1 MTDLSIQQRAIPF
14 QPQPLGNAHSDGS
27 SGKGSAVVDTSS
39 APIPMD
45 TATLGMLTDAVA
57 QRLLAPASGNGR
69 TGASAAPVELRA
81 STITLEDASE
91 RLTGIISKLPVLLSA
106 LIGGN
111 DPIKTDDGAGIRAS
125 EGAAAQFQPR
135 ALHDSPATV
144 AGSAPA
150 TGADADMGARSA
162 SAGEWIKNSPFGNL
176 LALLRQLLL
185 KFEKLDRD
193 NSAQM
198 VILQREMTIVA
209 GDLGV
214 QKARES
220 LGGAIGSAMLTGV
233 IGGAALK
240 QTFKST
246 SMQTNST
253 IKNQNTGNRVDV
265 ATHDSRGAI
274 KASKT
279 PSNEMRAAH
288 DAQGIPAGNGRDGGP
303 KAAADVQADGQADVA
318 PMRADAISATT
329 KPEAAQLHADD
340 AEVRARAQIPASN
353 AMMLNMLAPS
363 VGGTVGAGVNI
374 EAEMTESER
383 QLMLNVAETFKRVAD
398 EQQDQATKTRDMRD
412 ATAQL
417 VDSLMNLMASTS
429 GHIIGKY

>member
-1 MTDLSIQQRAIPF
+1 MTDLSIQQRIAPLH
-14 QPQPLGNAHSDGS
+14 PQQL
-27 SGKGSAVVDTSS
+27 GSAGNDGGPGTGTTTVN
-39 APIPMD
+39 APAAARPMD
-45 TATLGMLTDAVA
+45 AATLGTLTDAVA
-57 QRLLAPASGNGR
+57 QRLLAPANGTGR
-69 TGASAAPVELRA
+69 TSTSSAPVELRA
-81 STITLEDASE
+81 ATITLEDASE

-111 DPIKTDDGAGIRAS
+111 DPIKTDDGAGTRAT
-125 EGAAAQFQPR
+125 EGAAAQYQPR

-144 AGSAPA
+144 AAKVGV

-162 SAGEWIKNSPFGNL
+162 NAGAWIQTSPFSNL

-193 NSAQM
+193 NSTQM
-198 VILQREMTIVA
+198 VTLQRQITIVA

-220 LGGAIGSAMLTGV
+220 LAGAIGSAMLTGA

-253 IKNQNTGNRVDV
+253 LKNQNTGNRVDV
-265 ATHDSRGAI
+265 AAHDSRGAI

-288 DAQGIPAGNGRDGGP
+288 DAQGVPAGGARNGEA
-303 KAAADVQADGQADVA
+303 KAAAEIQADGRADVA
-318 PMRADAISATT
+318 PMRADAMSPTT
-329 KPEAAQLHADD
+329 KPEGASLHADD
-340 AEVRARAQIPASN
+340 AEARARAQIPASN

-363 VGGTVGAGVNI
+363 IGGTVGAGVNI
-374 EAEMTESER
+374 EAEMTEAER

-398 EQQDQATKTRDMRD
+398 EQQDQAGKTRDMRD